1 MGPMPESLLAWFN
14 RYMDDPKK
22 LEARLGGR
30 PVLLYE
36 PPEEPEAPPGDDEDD
51 DFQFRTQSGVTVPV
65 IGGGEPVAVLVEK
78 TKDNAFQ
85 RRVTIGR
92 TSNNDIVLEDTSVSR
107 FHAWLQL
114 DDTWAIVDA
123 GSRNGTYVSG
133 KKLIAKV
140 PSALVSGAK
149 LKVGTIELTFLTA
162 EGFVRLLKR
171 RSSE

>member
-1 MGPMPESLLAWFN
+1 MPESLLAWFN

-22 LEARLGGR
+22 LEARLAGR

-36 PPEEPEAPPGDDEDD
+36 PPELPEPEPGADEDD

-65 IGGGEPVAVLVEK
+65 IGGGEPIAVLVEK

-92 TSNNDIVLEDTSVSR
+92 TSNNDIVLEDASVSR
-107 FHAWLQL
+107 FHAWLESTDRQGW
-114 DDTWAIVDA
+114 TVVDA

-133 KKLIAKV
+133 KKLVAKA
-140 PSALVSGAK
+140 PSALTSGSK

-162 EGFVRLLKR
+162 EGFVKLLKQKATG
-171 RSSE
+171 